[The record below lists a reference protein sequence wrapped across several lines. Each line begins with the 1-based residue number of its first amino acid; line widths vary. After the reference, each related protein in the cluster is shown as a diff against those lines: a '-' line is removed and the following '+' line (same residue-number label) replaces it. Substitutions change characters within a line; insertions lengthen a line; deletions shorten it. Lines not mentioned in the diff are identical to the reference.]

1 MDKIKQTEVAIIGA
15 GLTGLSLGCYL
26 KQRKLSFLV
35 IEKEDHPG
43 GVIKTFR
50 ESGFVFE
57 GGPNTGVIG
66 NLEVGALFD
75 DLYPLCELEIAN
87 PKAKK
92 RLIWKAGRWEPIP
105 SGITKAITTPLF
117 SLKDKIRI
125 LGEPFRRRGSE
136 PMETVAQLVIRRMG
150 KSFLD
155 YAVDPFIS
163 GIYAG
168 DPGSLVTKYALPKL
182 YRLEQDYGSFI
193 GGAWKKRSREKG
205 PSPSREVFSVKGG
218 LDHLINALIAVAG
231 NQSVVSG
238 ASACRVMPADGGYA
252 IQYIQN
258 GQPKTLHAKQVVST
272 VGGGQISQLM
282 PFLPAD
288 ELRRIEKLTYAPVV
302 QVVLGFKRWPGKKP
316 LNAFGGL
323 VPSRENRKILG
334 ILFPSAFLS
343 GRAPEGGA
351 LLSVF
356 LGGMRNPDML
366 TLSDGAILDVVKT
379 EVQQMMELPSWN
391 PELVKLFRYPAAI
404 PQYDA
409 ESMERLKAIVR
420 LQMKYPGLYLVG
432 NIQEGIGM
440 ADRIAQA
447 KRVADLLNG

>member
-1 MDKIKQTEVAIIGA
+1 MNKIKHTDVAIIGG
-15 GLTGLSLGCYL
+15 GLTGLSLGFYL
-26 KQRKLSFLV
+26 RQRRLSFMV

-66 NLEVGALFD
+66 HLEVSALFD

-87 PKAKK
+87 PKARK

-105 SGITKAITTPLF
+105 SGIVQAVTTPLF

-125 LGEPFRRRGSE
+125 LGEPFRRRGSD

-168 DPGSLVTKYALPKL
+168 DPESLVTKYALPKL

-205 PSPSREVFSVKGG
+205 PRPSREVFSVKGG
-218 LDHLINALIAVAG
+218 LDNLINALVAVAG

-238 ASACRVMPADGGYA
+238 ASACRVIPTEGGYA
-252 IQYIQN
+252 IHYTKN
-258 GQPKTLHAKQVVST
+258 GQSQVLHAKQVVST
-272 VGGGQISQLM
+272 VGGGLIRQLM

-288 ELRRIEKLTYAPVV
+288 ELQRIDTLTYAPVV
-302 QVVLGFKRWPGKKP
+302 QVVLGFKRWPGKP

-323 VPSRENRKILG
+323 VPSREHRKILG

-356 LGGMRNPDML
+356 VGGMRNPDML
-366 TLSDGAILDVVKT
+366 ALSDSAILDVVKT
-379 EVQQMMELPSWN
+379 EVQQMMKLPAWD
-391 PELVKLFRYPAAI
+391 PDLVKLFRYPAAI

-409 ESMERLKAIVR
+409 ESMDRLKAIVR

-447 KRVADLLNG
+447 KRIADLLNG